1 MQLETERFI
10 LRQLNAEH
18 APTLQAYL
26 TRNEPF
32 FRPSMPTW
40 ADNFLSLENLERQ
53 LQEQWFA
60 MHKRQMLRLFI
71 FHRSDKA
78 FRYILGDITYSNI
91 VMGPF
96 QSCFL
101 GYKIDEKACNKGIA
115 TEALFIANAFAF
127 AYFGLHRIEANIMP
141 SNLASLRV
149 VEKLGFEREGLSK
162 KLLKINGNWEDHYR
176 YALLDPKIE

>member
-1 MQLETERFI
+1 MHLETERLI
-10 LRQLNAEH
+10 LRPLNAEH

-26 TRNEPF
+26 TRNGPF
-32 FRPSMPTW
+32 FRPWMPTW
-40 ADNFLSLENLERQ
+40 SDNFLYLENIERQ
-53 LQEQWFA
+53 LQEQSFA
-60 MHKRQMLRLFI
+60 MHKKQLCRFFI

-78 FRYILGDITYSNI
+78 FRYILGDITYSNM

-101 GYKIDEKACNKGIA
+101 GYKIDEKACNNGIA
-115 TEALFIANAFAF
+115 TESLTVSNAFAF
-127 AYFGLHRIEANIMP
+127 DYFGLHRIEANIMP

-162 KLLKINGNWEDHYR
+162 KLLKINGSWEDHYR
-176 YALLDPKIE
+176 YALLNQ